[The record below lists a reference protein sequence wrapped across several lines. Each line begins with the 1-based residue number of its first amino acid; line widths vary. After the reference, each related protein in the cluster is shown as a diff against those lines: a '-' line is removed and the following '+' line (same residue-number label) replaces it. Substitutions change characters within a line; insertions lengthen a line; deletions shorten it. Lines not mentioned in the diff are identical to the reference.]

1 MIPQVYFYFDS
12 NNLYNQ
18 LIKNQKEFF
27 ECADK
32 GSEFVC
38 FVNVSNIEDL
48 KYFIKYLK
56 EEINLNMGEI
66 GELTSEIWDGYGFD
80 ELEPHFGEE
89 TSEKIIDESWAYL
102 CDLFPN

>member
-1 MIPQVYFYFDS
+1 MKIKKIFQSIFKAIAIFIFKLIYGKVKENNELNS
-12 NNLYNQ
+12 NL
-18 LIKNQKEFF
+18 
-27 ECADK
+27 
-32 GSEFVC
+32 
-38 FVNVSNIEDL
+38 
-48 KYFIKYLK
+48 KYLK